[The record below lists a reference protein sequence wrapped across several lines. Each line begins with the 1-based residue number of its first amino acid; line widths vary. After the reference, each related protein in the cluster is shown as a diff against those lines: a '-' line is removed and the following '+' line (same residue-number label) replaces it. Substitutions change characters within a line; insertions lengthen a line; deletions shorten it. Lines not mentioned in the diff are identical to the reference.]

1 MLMIRYLIPIAGGTF
16 FLNQK
21 NEAVIV
27 IDSGEIDEL
36 EKSVTLLKKCD
47 KFWRCVADRDN
58 LGKPKHCY
66 MPKGLKG
73 EPH

>member
-1 MLMIRYLIPIAGGTF
+1 VFVDVVGKSMTKRQCSDAKVGSVSGHF
-16 FLNQK
+16 
-21 NEAVIV
+21 
-27 IDSGEIDEL
+27 SGEIEEH
-36 EKSVTLLKKCD
+36 EKAVTLLNKCD